1 MGLFDQIITALND
14 PNQAGSNTQ
23 MSAILNTAQNL
34 GNQLGLSPQTSQMV
48 MSMVGSSVRSSLQ
61 EKRAHQGNDAVQNLV
76 NQFGGTTANPQA
88 VQMLFSPTQ
97 QQQLIQTISQHT
109 GVNAATLQ
117 SILPIVVPL
126 VLNLLKTGTNQQ
138 QPQAGSNPVL
148 NSFLDAD
155 GDGDV
160 DVADAMRLAGQY
172 FQP

>member
-1 MGLFDQIITALND
+1 MGLFDQIVTALND
-14 PNQAGSNTQ
+14 PNQAGNSTQ
-23 MSAILNTAQNL
+23 MGNILNTAQQL
-34 GNQLGLSPQTSQMV
+34 GNQLGISPQTSQMV

-61 EKRAHQGNDAVQNLV
+61 EKRTQLGSEATQNIV
-76 NQFGGTTANPQA
+76 NEFGGTTPSTQA

-97 QQQLIQTISQHT
+97 QEQLIQTISQHT
-109 GVNAATLQ
+109 GVSSQTLQ
-117 SILPIVVPL
+117 SLLPIVVPL

-138 QPQAGSNPVL
+138 QPQGGSNPVL

-172 FQP
+172 FQS